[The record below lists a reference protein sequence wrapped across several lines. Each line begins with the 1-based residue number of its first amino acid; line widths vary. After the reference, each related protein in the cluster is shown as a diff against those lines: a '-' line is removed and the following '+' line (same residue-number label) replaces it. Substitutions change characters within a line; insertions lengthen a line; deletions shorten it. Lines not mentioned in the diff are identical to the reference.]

1 VQLKLKEVNSN
12 EPLQKIQNTINN
24 LAEILK
30 QDTAIDEQLYCETV
44 GTFSKELKGLLQ
56 VYFESAEKTQDK
68 LRPYLNYYRQLQH
81 YLVFLIQN
89 EKILQVP
96 HHAEILQT
104 LTFMENREQ
113 LIAEI
118 YISLS
123 DAQKKLFTSD
133 YRQILDNLLELKLK
147 KLKK

>member
-1 VQLKLKEVNSN
+1 MKLSSN
-12 EPLQKIQNTINN
+12 EPLQKIQAKINK
-24 LAEILK
+24 LTEFLK
-30 QDTAIDEQLYCETV
+30 QDTAIDEQLYCEAV
-44 GTFSKELKGLLQ
+44 GTFSKELKRLLQ
-56 VYFESAEKTQDK
+56 SYFESDEKTRDE

-104 LTFMENREQ
+104 LSFMENREQ
-113 LIAEI
+113 LISEI
-118 YISLS
+118 YIALS

>member
-1 VQLKLKEVNSN
+1 MDAFK
-12 EPLQKIQNTINN
+12 KIQGRIHRLT
-24 LAEILK
+24 EILK
-30 QDTAIDEQLYCETV
+30 QDTPIDEQLYCQTV
-44 GTFSKELKGLLQ
+44 GTFSKELNHLLQ
-56 VYFESAEKTQDK
+56 TYFESDEKTRDE

-104 LTFMENREQ
+104 LSFMENREQ
-113 LIAEI
+113 LFAEI

-147 KLKK
+147 QLKK